1 MPAIYTA
8 LAPEEVDMI
17 GKKMIF
23 SQVPI
28 VLDYVFLTHSRHSEK
43 SSSCGGN
50 EGGHAIRVE

>member
-28 VLDYVFLTHSRHSEK
+28 VLYYVFLTHSRHLEK
-43 SSSCGGN
+43 GNSCGGN
-50 EGGHAIRVE
+50 ESGHAIE

>member
-28 VLDYVFLTHSRHSEK
+28 VLYYVFLTHSRHSEK
-43 SSSCGGN
+43 SNSRGGN
-50 EGGHAIRVE
+50 EGGHAISVE